1 MLSKAKSWIV
11 VFIVGIC
18 ITALEIASAR
28 LISPYFGST
37 IYVWGGAIGSVLF
50 ALSVGYW
57 LGGKI
62 IDRKPE
68 PRILSWV
75 LIFSGATT
83 LVIPW
88 MYQTTTY
95 ALSHWSALKHIPV
108 SVGVILSMVVLFFLP
123 VVALGMISPMVLRLS
138 MKSVQNVGSWSG
150 LLSGLATFGSII
162 GTFGASYITIP
173 MFGARWTIL
182 VSAALL
188 FALSVAVAWPPK
200 KVSLAILVAVLVTA
214 GLITQTSFVPR
225 PGLAAEKESA
235 YQLIQVLEQNGTR
248 FLVHDAGRGAQ
259 SIYTPTEFYTKSAYD
274 VFGLLPYLASGQQNK
289 RSVLLLGLGGGN
301 MVKMYKQLL
310 EPEFSFDITAV
321 EIDTAVVAMAKQYF
335 NIDSVEFT
343 TVVDDA
349 RHYLRTSDKKY
360 DIIIVDAYA
369 HETQI
374 PAMLA
379 TTEFFAQIRERLNT
393 GGVLGI
399 NALAFEESRFLPKFL
414 ATIAAVFPD
423 VREAPFIPNS
433 LNHFIVA
440 GENIDPSRVPAK
452 MQEVIEPYRGLA
464 LIHLQRVSA
473 GGDVYT
479 DDRTDL
485 DLRVRPFLE

>member
-1 MLSKAKSWIV
+1 MFSKAKSLLV

-62 IDRKPE
+62 IDTKPE
-68 PRILSWV
+68 PRVISWV
-75 LIFSGATT
+75 LILAGTTT
-83 LVIPW
+83 LLIPW

-108 SVGVILSMVVLFFLP
+108 SVGVILSMIVLFFLP
-123 VVALGMISPMVLRLS
+123 VLAMGMISPMVLRLS
-138 MKSVQNVGSWSG
+138 AKSVNNVGSWSG
-150 LLSGLATFGSII
+150 LLSGVATFGSIV
-162 GTFGASYITIP
+162 GTFGAAYGTIP
-173 MFGARWTIL
+173 VLGTRWTIMMSAVL
-182 VSAALL
+182 IYILSMIVSL
-188 FALSVAVAWPPK
+188 PPK
-200 KVSLAILVAVLVTA
+200 KVSMAMVLGVLVTG
-214 GLITQTSFVPR
+214 GLIIQTTFIPR

-259 SIYTPTEFYTKSAYD
+259 SIYTPGEFYTKSAYD
-274 VFGLLPYLASGQQNK
+274 VFGLLPYLAGGQEKK

-301 MVKMYKQLL
+301 MVKIYKQLL

-321 EIDTAVVAMAKQYF
+321 EIDAAVVATAKEYF
-335 NIDSVEFT
+335 AIDEVEFT

-349 RHYLRTSDKKY
+349 RHYLRSSDKKY
-360 DIIIVDAYA
+360 DIIIADAYT

-379 TTEFFAQIRERLNT
+379 TTEFFSQIREHLNT

-399 NALAFEESRFLPKFL
+399 NALAFQESRFLPKFL

-423 VREAPFIPNS
+423 VRETPFIPGS

-440 GENIDPSRVPAK
+440 GEKIDLSRVPVK
-452 MQEVIEPYRGLA
+452 MQEVVEPYRDLA
-464 LIHLQRVSA
+464 LVHLQQVTA